1 MRKKGVLLL
10 LFFLVI
16 VIIISILWKDE
27 EPDTTD
33 IPIEYTTVVITK
45 KESAYEDEKR
55 FRLQIDQEEYSEDL
69 YEEDILE
76 EKTKNAAS
84 RKGTGTFTLK
94 NTRGQAHQIT
104 IKDQN
109 IELLQNQK
117 PIILINLFASWCPPC
132 IGQLAYMNDLQK
144 KYQKE
149 LFIAGILTHDTVDK
163 PSFDSFMAKHQVKY
177 FISYAKQND
186 DLADLMAKVL
196 GLDENFSI
204 PLTVMYVDGEY
215 FTHYEGSV
223 PVEMVEYDIQ
233 QAIKQFNSR

>member
-1 MRKKGVLLL
+1 VRKKGVLLL
-10 LFFLVI
+10 LILLVI

-45 KESAYEDEKR
+45 KESTYEDEKR
-55 FRLQIDQEEYSEDL
+55 FRLQIDQEEYSDDL
-69 YEEDILE
+69 YEEEILE
-76 EKTKNAAS
+76 EKTKSTAS

-94 NTRGQAHQIT
+94 NTRGQTHQIT
-104 IKDQN
+104 IADQN

-163 PSFDSFMAKHQVKY
+163 FSFDSFMAKHQVKY

-186 DLADLMAKVL
+186 DLANLMAKVL

-204 PLTVMYVDGEY
+204 PLTVMYVGGEY

>member
-1 MRKKGVLLL
+1 VRKKGVLLL
-10 LFFLVI
+10 LILLVI

-27 EPDTTD
+27 KPDTTD

-45 KESAYEDEKR
+45 GPTSIQNETR
-55 FRLQIDQEEYSEDL
+55 FRLKKYQEESSDDLSE
-69 YEEDILE
+69 EEILE
-76 EKTKNAAS
+76 EKTNHALS
-84 RKGTGTFTLK
+84 RKGTGTFTLI
-94 NTRGQAHQIT
+94 NTRGQTHQIT
-104 IKDQN
+104 ISDQN
-109 IELLQNQK
+109 IVLSENQK
-117 PIILINLFASWCPPC
+117 PIIIVNLFASWCPPC
-132 IGQLAYMNDLQK
+132 IGQIAYMNDLQK

-149 LFIAGILTHDTVDK
+149 LFIAGILTHDTIDK
-163 PSFDSFMAKHQVKY
+163 ASFESFMAKHQINY
-177 FISYAKQND
+177 FISHYKDND
-186 DLADLMAKVL
+186 SFTDLMAKVL